1 MFEVDW
7 GELFVPSASLAEIAI
22 RGTVVYIA
30 LFMAMRLLPKREIG
44 GMGPS
49 DILVIVLI
57 ADAVQNA
64 MAGDYRSITEGLLLV
79 GVIFLWATLV
89 DWLDYR
95 FPQLHLAEAKPVA
108 VIRDGRFLHHN
119 MKRDMLSEDELMAQL
134 RAHGLD
140 SPRNVSAAYVEGDGK
155 LSILLRSGEAL
166 KPLAR
171 SPAQQG

>member
-7 GELFVPSASLAEIAI
+7 NELLVPSGSLLEIAI
-22 RGTVVYIA
+22 RGTLVYIA
-30 LFMAMRLLPKREIG
+30 LFAAMRLLPRREIG
-44 GMGPS
+44 GVGPS

-57 ADAVQNA
+57 ADAVQNG
-64 MAGDYRSITEGLLLV
+64 MSGEYRSVTEGLLLV
-79 GVIFLWATLV
+79 AVIFFWTTVV

-95 FPQLHLAEAKPVA
+95 FPALHLAEAKPVA
-108 VIRDGRFLHHN
+108 VIRDGRFMHAN

-140 SPRNVSAAYVEGDGK
+140 SPRNVVAAYIEGDGK
-155 LSILLRSGEAL
+155 LSILLRGGEAL
-166 KPLAR
+166 RPLAR